1 MNKLIIFGSNGMLG
15 NYMTKYF
22 QCIFHVIPLTRNDFD
37 ITFDNLQNLET
48 IFVKYNIN
56 SESCIINCCGM
67 IPQRNETNT
76 EKYYLVNT
84 LFPQMLAKLCRK
96 YGSKLILPTTDC
108 VFDGSKGNYIE
119 TDIHTETNV
128 YGNSKSLGEVSDFTV
143 IRTSIIG
150 EESQNQKSFLEWVRK
165 NGDKNMTINGYTN
178 HLWNGIT
185 CLQYCKIFEKIIKDN
200 LFWNGIK
207 HLYSPQSK
215 NKYELACIIKNVYNL
230 QMTIIPTCTD
240 KTIDKTLQ
248 SIYNTND
255 IFDIPT
261 LETQIYEQITF
272 SKK

>member
-22 QCIFHVIPLTRNDFD
+22 QTMFHVIPLTRNNFD

-56 SESCIINCCGM
+56 SESCIINCCGI

-76 EKYYLVNT
+76 DKYYLVNA

-119 TDIHTETNV
+119 TDIHTETNA

-150 EESQNQKSFLEWVRK
+150 EELQNQKSFLEWVRK
-165 NGDKNMTINGYTN
+165 NGDENMSINGYTN

-185 CLQYCKIFEKIIKDN
+185 CLQYCKIVEKIIKDN

-230 QMTIIPTCTD
+230 QMAIIPTT
-240 KTIDKTLQ
+240 TENSIDKTLQ
-248 SIYNTND
+248 SIYNSNA

-261 LETQIYEQITF
+261 LETQIYEQMIF
-272 SKK
+272 SKN